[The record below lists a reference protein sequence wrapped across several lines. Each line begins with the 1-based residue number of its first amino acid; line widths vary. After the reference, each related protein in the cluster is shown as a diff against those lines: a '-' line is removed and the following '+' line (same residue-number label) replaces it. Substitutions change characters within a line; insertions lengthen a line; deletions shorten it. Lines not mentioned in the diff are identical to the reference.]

1 MDRNFANLAK
11 ADTPAPGM
19 NSYAATKPIRSH
31 IVSHA
36 PGRVRLRVSHAH
48 RTPQQMKQIA
58 AQLEAHPDV
67 SDVRTNVKTG
77 SIVVHHKRENS
88 SREAVYSTLKDLGI
102 IFNHVTHGESDAGA
116 EVANA
121 FADLNQRV
129 ADATDGRVDLRFL
142 VPLGL
147 GTLAVR
153 QLLVKGLQL
162 EIVPWYVLAWYAFDS
177 FIKLHY
183 THKGQPTREGYELP
197 PNR

>member
-11 ADTPAPGM
+11 ADTPANGS
-19 NSYAATKPIRSH
+19 NFYAAANPIRSR
-31 IVSHA
+31 IVSQA

-48 RTPQQMKQIA
+48 RTPQHVGQIA
-58 AQLEAHPDV
+58 QQLREHPDV

-77 SIVVHHKRENS
+77 SIVVHYHRNDRS
-88 SREAVYSTLKDLGI
+88 HEALYSTLKDLGI
-102 IFNHVTHGESDAGA
+102 IFSHVTHGESDAGA
-116 EVANA
+116 EVASA

-129 ADATDGRVDLRFL
+129 AEATEGRVDLRFL

-162 EIVPWYVLAWYAFDS
+162 DIVPWYVLAWYTFDS

-183 THKGQPTREGYELP
+183 THKGQPREVYQAP
-197 PNR
+197 PSR